1 MLVPTPEKATH
12 LPGSTM
18 LVFLKQ
24 AREVEDTG
32 KAPVTSKSTINLTP
46 WVLAE
51 NILTEKGDEMS
62 LALVGRH

>member
-1 MLVPTPEKATH
+1 
-12 LPGSTM
+12 M
-18 LVFLKQ
+18 LVFPKQ

-32 KAPVTSKSTINLTP
+32 KAPVTSKSTITLTP

-62 LALVGRH
+62 LASWEDISSRFRLRRDP